1 MIPIFMILAAVL
13 PGNRTLPLGEVPF
26 AAFYVC
32 FATIVHRANKR
43 RTFVSGILF
52 IPLVLWISTWA
63 APLFNQMSIKQ
74 GLDLVSQNQ
83 QATTMALGN
92 LFIFIPTKLASMKV
106 IGIAL
111 LLGIDAVA
119 LYINKQYLKKNN
131 LV

>member
-1 MIPIFMILAAVL
+1 MILAAVL

-63 APLFNQMSIKQ
+63 APLFNQMSINQ